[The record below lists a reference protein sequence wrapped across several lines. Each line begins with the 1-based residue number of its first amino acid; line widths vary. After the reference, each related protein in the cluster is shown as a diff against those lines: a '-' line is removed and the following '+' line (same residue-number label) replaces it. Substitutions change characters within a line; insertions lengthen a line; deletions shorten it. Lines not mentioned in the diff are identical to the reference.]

1 MQAKEIYIK
10 CENTRWYKPCLEMI
24 AEDYNL
30 SYAELLDLIKKYI
43 LEDLKEEETK
53 FDELLK
59 QIKAREIFA
68 DFLNFSLKNPEDYP
82 LAEWYYK
89 EKANKIEQ
97 QTFENIVLYIG
108 KSLYLELLK
117 NNQAIDIITKRFNLT
132 VDQVKQFYQFFCE
145 KKLTNKMREKINR
158 ILENKTASSTSQNKP
173 KNIKK
178 SKFYKLCNMLLAD
191 IPIEEILNYIHK
203 NKLTL
208 HRFYPEF
215 IESFLSTYQSEKN
228 ADMKKIETR
237 ILTRYHEVMESIR
250 KEKKLEQNKERYSLE
265 EIKEAKRILTRI
277 IYNER
282 QVELPSN
289 INEILQI
296 VRIYDPK
303 LSQLYFGITNINDSL
318 IKLIQ
323 YLKYGYQ
330 NRPFDLLDYYLEIKI
345 PVSKIIEHINMVSQE
360 AKHLIEMFFISKSN
374 KITQVNPEV
383 LLRNDSEFYCKLD
396 ENRMPIPNTGI
407 KLTEEEKEKV
417 LNFLI
422 QNNVPLSLNLF
433 NLAAKRYLDKT
444 LYVEESKRI

>member
-1 MQAKEIYIK
+1 MQTKEIYIK
-10 CENTRWYKPCLEMI
+10 CENARWYKPCLEMI

-43 LEDLKEEETK
+43 LEDLKEEEAK
-53 FDELLK
+53 FEELLK

-68 DFLNFSLKNPEDYP
+68 DFLNFSLKDPEDYH

-97 QTFENIVLYIG
+97 QTFENIVLFIG
-108 KSLYLELLK
+108 KSVYLELLK
-117 NNQAIDIITKRFNLT
+117 NTQAIDIITKKFNLT

-145 KKLTNKMREKINR
+145 QKLTNKMKGRVNR
-158 ILENKTASSTSQNKP
+158 ILENKTPLNIPQNKP

-191 IPIEEILNYIHK
+191 IPIEEILDYIHK

-215 IESFLSTYQSEKN
+215 IESFLNTYQSEKN
-228 ADMKKIETR
+228 ADMKKTEER
-237 ILTRYHEVMESIR
+237 ILTRYQEVMNLMR
-250 KEKKLEQNKERYSLE
+250 KGKELDHNKGKYSLE
-265 EIKEAKRILTRI
+265 EINKAKRILTRI

-282 QVELPSN
+282 RAELPSN

-296 VRIYDPK
+296 IRIYDPK
-303 LSQLYFGITNINDSL
+303 LSQLYFGIININERL

-345 PVSKIIEHINMVSQE
+345 PQSKIREHLSKIPEE
-360 AKHLIEMFFISKSN
+360 AKLLIESFFVNN
-374 KITQVNPEV
+374 KIIQVNPEV
-383 LLRNDSEFYCKLD
+383 LLKNNLEFCCELD
-396 ENRMPIPNTGI
+396 ENRIPIPNTGI
-407 KLTEEEKEKV
+407 KLTEEEKGKI

-422 QNNVPLSLNLF
+422 QNNIPLSLNLF
-433 NLAAKRYLDKT
+433 NLATKRYLDKT